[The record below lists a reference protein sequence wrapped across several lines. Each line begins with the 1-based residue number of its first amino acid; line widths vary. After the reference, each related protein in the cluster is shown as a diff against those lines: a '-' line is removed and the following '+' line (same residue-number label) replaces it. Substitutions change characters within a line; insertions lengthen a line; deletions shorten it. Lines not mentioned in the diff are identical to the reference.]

1 MSDPVARLNAALEDR
16 YRIVREI
23 GKGGMATV
31 YLADDLR
38 HERKVALKVLKPEL
52 AAVVGGERFLAEIKT
67 TANLQHPHI
76 LALHDSGEA
85 DSFLYYVMPF
95 VEGETL
101 QERLEREKQLPVD
114 EAVSIGVKVAA
125 ALQHAH
131 DHGVVHRDVKPANI
145 LLSGGEP
152 LVSDFGIA
160 LAVSE
165 AGAGRIT
172 ETGLSMGTPHYMSP
186 EQAAGERTLDRRT
199 DVYALGC
206 VVYEMLTGQPPY
218 SGPTAQA
225 VLGRILTADPTPPT
239 EHRKSIPA
247 HVERAVLKALEK
259 LPADRFASAS
269 DFIRALKDPAFGV
282 DARGRAAFVTA
293 GGRDRIWKP
302 IALAALAVTAV
313 LASVQAW
320 TAVGANRRV
329 EVERQRILLGSDIA
343 GLSDVIGTR
352 SALSPAGSGVL
363 FADTIGT
370 GSGAGYVYW
379 WKSTA
384 EADPIRIPNMDDA
397 TSPVF
402 SPDGEWVA
410 YVLDGQLRKQPL
422 HGGTT
427 VLLADGVS
435 GAGAQALA
443 WLESGVLIVE
453 NAGPVLERISEDGVS
468 RDTIADVSTTGW
480 PVHASGLPGGGAA
493 LVTSCTTSGCVEYQ
507 LFVVDVERD
516 TIGVLTDA
524 VIRAWPGPDGRVIY
538 VRPDGSVFAARL
550 DRRALRLG
558 PPVPLFDGVATTGVL
573 PVVPHM
579 QVGVDGSLLYTRG
592 QSSSGEYRA
601 VWVERQG
608 AAEPVDPAWRPGV
621 LNYPALSP
629 DGDRLAIVIE
639 QQVWVKEL
647 PDGPL
652 SQITTDEGVSERPV
666 WTLDGHSIVYRFAVG
681 ELNHLRIVRAD
692 GSSPVPDT
700 LLVLDRPIYHGLA
713 PDSLGRLVFRA
724 GSNIDRDIGYI
735 DLSSDTT
742 PVWLLD
748 SPFAEQAPARS
759 PDGRWI
765 AYSSN
770 RSGVHE
776 VYVRPFPETHDR
788 RFQVS
793 TNGGTEP
800 RWSSTGTEIFFRDG
814 DGWMTAAAVAT
825 TPDFMVTS
833 RERLF
838 DATGYRSNVGAP
850 AYDVTADGR
859 HFVMVQTMGT
869 EQTGE
874 VELIRVRNW
883 FDEVR
888 QALRR

>member
-1 MSDPVARLNAALEDR
+1 
-16 YRIVREI
+16 
-23 GKGGMATV
+23 
-31 YLADDLR
+31 
-38 HERKVALKVLKPEL
+38 
-52 AAVVGGERFLAEIKT
+52 
-67 TANLQHPHI
+67 
-76 LALHDSGEA
+76 
-85 DSFLYYVMPF
+85 
-95 VEGETL
+95 
-101 QERLEREKQLPVD
+101 
-114 EAVSIGVKVAA
+114 
-125 ALQHAH
+125 
-131 DHGVVHRDVKPANI
+131 
-145 LLSGGEP
+145 
-152 LVSDFGIA
+152 
-160 LAVSE
+160 
-165 AGAGRIT
+165 
-172 ETGLSMGTPHYMSP
+172 
-186 EQAAGERTLDRRT
+186 
-199 DVYALGC
+199 
-206 VVYEMLTGQPPY
+206 
-218 SGPTAQA
+218 
-225 VLGRILTADPTPPT
+225 
-239 EHRKSIPA
+239 
-247 HVERAVLKALEK
+247 
-259 LPADRFASAS
+259 
-269 DFIRALKDPAFGV
+269 
-282 DARGRAAFVTA
+282 
-293 GGRDRIWKP
+293 
-302 IALAALAVTAV
+302 
-313 LASVQAW
+313 
-320 TAVGANRRV
+320 
-329 EVERQRILLGSDIA
+329 
-343 GLSDVIGTR
+343 
-352 SALSPAGSGVL
+352 
-363 FADTIGT
+363 
-370 GSGAGYVYW
+370 
-379 WKSTA
+379 
-384 EADPIRIPNMDDA
+384 
-397 TSPVF
+397 
-402 SPDGEWVA
+402 
-410 YVLDGQLRKQPL
+410 
-422 HGGTT
+422 
-427 VLLADGVS
+427 
-435 GAGAQALA
+435 
-443 WLESGVLIVE
+443 
-453 NAGPVLERISEDGVS
+453 
-468 RDTIADVSTTGW
+468 
-480 PVHASGLPGGGAA
+480 
-493 LVTSCTTSGCVEYQ
+493 
-507 LFVVDVERD
+507 
-516 TIGVLTDA
+516 
-524 VIRAWPGPDGRVIY
+524 
-538 VRPDGSVFAARL
+538 
-550 DRRALRLG
+550 
-558 PPVPLFDGVATTGVL
+558 
-573 PVVPHM
+573 M

-629 DGDRLAIVIE
+629 DGDRLAIGFE